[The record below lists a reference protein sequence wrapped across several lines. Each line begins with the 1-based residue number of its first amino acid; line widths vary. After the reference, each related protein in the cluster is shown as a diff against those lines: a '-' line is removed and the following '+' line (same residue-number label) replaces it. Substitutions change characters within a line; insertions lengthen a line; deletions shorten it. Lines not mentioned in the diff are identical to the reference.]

1 MNLRD
6 CLIMD
11 FSLSQ
16 KLLNIFILLF
26 IRFMAG
32 NDFFEGVRTVLVDK
46 GDTPKWTHQDPL

>member
-16 KLLNIFILLF
+16 KYFNIFILLF

-32 NDFFEGVRTVLVDK
+32 NDFFEGVRTVFVDK